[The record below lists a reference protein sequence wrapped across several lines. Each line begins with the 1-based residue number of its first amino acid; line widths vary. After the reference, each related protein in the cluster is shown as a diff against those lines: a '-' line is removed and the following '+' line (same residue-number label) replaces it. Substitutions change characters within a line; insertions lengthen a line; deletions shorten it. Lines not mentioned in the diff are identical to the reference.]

1 MGASWALGLSDARLS
16 QPPAAPAKAPEEGVG
31 REDGSKTAIRTP
43 FPCSKL
49 AIFFL
54 VLVM

>member
-31 REDGSKTAIRTP
+31 REDGSKTGIRTP